1 MTRFPSLGFAILAV
15 ASTAATAAA
24 QQPAAQQPDRIGHI
38 VAFVGDSAILNFD
51 VQNAILAR
59 EASQGSRLPE
69 SGPER
74 ERAVQ
79 EVLEERI
86 NELLLVQ
93 AAARDTTI
101 VVAEDQIA
109 RVVQADIDERQRALG
124 GAAELEQALSQSGMT
139 LAAFRDM
146 LTQQQRRRVMIEQ
159 FMQRKM
165 AGRKSPPVSDQ
176 EMRAAFEARRGQFER
191 RPPTVTFQQ
200 VLVRTDP
207 SPDALARVRA
217 RADSV
222 FERIRAREDFEQLA
236 RRFSED
242 GTRDRGGDLGFFRR
256 HEMVREFANVAF
268 ALRPGEVSSPVLTQF
283 GYHII
288 KVERVR
294 GAEVSARHILFRHE
308 LTPADAQRARAR
320 ADTVADRM
328 RAGAD
333 VAELARRYGD
343 RDEQVRIGPY
353 PIADANRL
361 LSLDLSDATPG
372 QVIGPVPVGGDDIA
386 SQFVVVRVLER
397 DPERDWTLDDPMLRD
412 NLRQTLERQKLFD
425 EIMQELRRFSY
436 VEVRSR

>member
-1 MTRFPSLGFAILAV
+1 MTRFRTLAYAIIAV
-15 ASTAATAAA
+15 AVAPASAAA

-59 EASQGSRLPE
+59 EATLGRRLPE

-74 ERAVQ
+74 ERVVE

-109 RVVQADIDERQRALG
+109 RVVQAEIDERQRALG

-146 LTQQQRRRVMIEQ
+146 LTQQQRRRIMIEQ

-176 EMRAAFEARRGQFER
+176 EMRAAFDARRGQFER

-207 SPDALARVRA
+207 SPEALARVRA

-222 FERIRAREDFEQLA
+222 FERVRAREDFEQLA
-236 RRFSED
+236 RRHSED

-268 ALRPGEVSSPVLTQF
+268 ALRPGEVSAPVLTQF

-320 ADTVADRM
+320 ADTVADHM

-361 LSLDLSDATPG
+361 LSMDLSDATPG

-386 SQFVVVRVLER
+386 TQFVVVRVLER

>member
-1 MTRFPSLGFAILAV
+1 MTQFRTLAFAILAV
-15 ASTAATAAA
+15 ASAAATAAA

-59 EASQGSRLPE
+59 EAVLGRRLPE

-101 VVAEDQIA
+101 VVADDQIA
-109 RVVQADIDERQRALG
+109 RAVQAEIDERQRALG

-207 SPDALARVRA
+207 SPEALARVRA

-222 FERIRAREDFEQLA
+222 FERVRAREDFEQLA

-268 ALRPGEVSSPVLTQF
+268 ALRPGEVSAPVLTQF

-353 PIADANRL
+353 PITEANRL
-361 LSLDLSDATPG
+361 LSMDLSDATPG

-425 EIMQELRRFSY
+425 EIMQELRRFTY
-436 VEVRSR
+436 VEVRGR

>member
-1 MTRFPSLGFAILAV
+1 MTQFRTLAFAILAV
-15 ASTAATAAA
+15 ASTTATAAA
-24 QQPAAQQPDRIGHI
+24 QQPSAQQPDRIGHI

-59 EASQGSRLPE
+59 EAVLGRRLPE

-109 RVVQADIDERQRALG
+109 RVVQAEIDERQRALG

-207 SPDALARVRA
+207 SPEALARVRA

-222 FERIRAREDFEQLA
+222 FERVRAREDFEQLA

-268 ALRPGEVSSPVLTQF
+268 ALRPGEVSAPVLTQF

-361 LSLDLSDATPG
+361 LSMDLSDATPG

-436 VEVRSR
+436 VEVRGR